1 MHITWLSRWLGG
13 AYFMLVTMLSIG
25 YGDITPQSLT
35 EIIIVMFCMIAGII
49 FFGIL
54 LGSIADALTVIPCSS
69 IFCQNIAEQ
78 VLGIALQCCMQWW
91 KYGAAGL
98 HCLITTGVLA

>member
-1 MHITWLSRWLGG
+1 
-13 AYFMLVTMLSIG
+13 MLVTMLSIG

-54 LGSIADALTVIPCSS
+54 LGSIPEGGED
-69 IFCQNIAEQ
+69 IARHVKVLRRQGLAEIVLQ
-78 VLGIALQCCMQWW
+78 V
-91 KYGAAGL
+91 
-98 HCLITTGVLA
+98 T